1 MRDEVGQLKKMNN
14 LKKFCAFAALAILL
28 SNCPGIVSA
37 QPDQA
42 AAQTLGN
49 KYLREPYAY
58 RFESTLTYEHLDPNS
73 DYGDWKSV
81 DAACYARIH
90 RQATA
95 FAQASHHAR
104 VKEGSGQTLS
114 AGAYVDWLSRLSTY
128 SALSRGFGEDFLPV
142 YRIDHDF
149 SFLHDPFV
157 FTIGASYIDYEG
169 EQRDWILSA
178 GATLYH
184 HRWIAEYRLF
194 RNTSDPGGLVSYTH
208 LLSLGYGEEG
218 WRWIFL
224 KFSLGAQAY
233 QARMLSQPEDV
244 RQDAWEFSLHHRHW
258 LGQDWGL
265 MERIGFL
272 SLEDG
277 YDKYA
282 VSVGFFK
289 EF

>member
-1 MRDEVGQLKKMNN
+1 MNH
-14 LKKFCAFAALAILL
+14 LPIIRVLLTLTILL
-28 SNCPGIVSA
+28 WYWPGL
-37 QPDQA
+37 A
-42 AAQTLGN
+42 AAKPSQTAARTIGSE
-49 KYLREPYAY
+49 YLREPYPY
-58 RFESTLTYEHLDPNS
+58 RYESTLTYEHLSPNS

-81 DAACYARIH
+81 DAACYARVH
-90 RQATA
+90 RQVTA

-104 VKEGSGQTLS
+104 VKEGSGQALS

-149 SFLHDPFV
+149 NFLHDPFV
-157 FTIGASYIDYEG
+157 FTIGASYIDYKG
-169 EQRDWILSA
+169 EQRDWIVSA
-178 GATLYH
+178 GATWYRD
-184 HRWIAEYRLF
+184 RWIAEYRLF
-194 RNTSDPGGLVSYTH
+194 RNTSDPGSLVSYTH
-208 LLSLGYGEEG
+208 LLSLGYGQEG
-218 WRWIFL
+218 WRWTFL

-233 QARMLSQPEDV
+233 QARTLAEPEDI
-244 RQDAWEFSLHHRHW
+244 RQDAWEISLDHRHW

-272 SLEDG
+272 SLEEG

-282 VSVGFFK
+282 ASVGFFK

>member
-1 MRDEVGQLKKMNN
+1 MNN
-14 LKKFCAFAALAILL
+14 FSMIRTLVALTILL
-28 SNCPGIVSA
+28 GYAPGIA
-37 QPDQA
+37 AANPDPA
-42 AAQTLGN
+42 AAQTIGN

-58 RFESTLTYEHLDPNS
+58 RFESTLTYEHLNPNA

-81 DAACYARIH
+81 DTTCYARVH
-90 RQATA
+90 RQVTA

-104 VKEGSGQTLS
+104 IKEGSGQAVS
-114 AGAYVDWLSRLSTY
+114 AGAYVDWRPRLSTY

-149 SFLHDPFV
+149 NLLHDPFV
-157 FTIGASYIDYEG
+157 FTIGATCIDYKG
-169 EQRDWILSA
+169 EQRDWIVSA
-178 GATLYH
+178 GTTWYH
-184 HRWIAEYRLF
+184 HRWIAEYQLF

-208 LLSLGYGEEG
+208 LLSLGYGQEG
-218 WRWIFL
+218 WRWMFL

-233 QARMLSQPEDV
+233 QARTLAEPEDI
-244 RQDAWEFSLHHRHW
+244 RQDAWEISLHHRHW
-258 LGQDWGL
+258 LGRDWGL

-277 YDKYA
+277 YAKHA